1 MKGDVHVLLDYIRLD
16 RDLPILP
23 QLPDG
28 FKSAAILFHPF
39 VQMPFGWE
47 KSKRENPYQHI
58 YPSDEEI
65 INLGEPISW
74 KEVMSKSNL
83 GSYKELSIAL
93 QTLTDTSDEYKKLAS
108 YARFNYDF
116 YYPEEDCTSLFILNS
131 LLRILCSKGANTL
144 YFSEPIHDT
153 NGSFKVNDMS
163 FLEIANLSPNESI
176 ITDENM
182 DFAFMGIYDSFI
194 TLLVAKDK
202 NIEDI
207 IKPLNL
213 EALICDKEISLNS
226 FF

>member
-16 RDLPILP
+16 RELPILP
-23 QLPDG
+23 QLPHG
-28 FKSAAILFHPF
+28 FKSAAILLHPF
-39 VQMPFGWE
+39 VQMPFGWG

-108 YARFNYDF
+108 YAKFNSDF
-116 YYPEEDCTSLFILNS
+116 YYPEEDRTSLFILNS

-202 NIEDI
+202 DIEDI
-207 IKPLNL
+207 IKSLNL